1 MKKYII
7 TLCLVVGLGTT
18 IVGCRDYLDSDYIF
32 DERMSIEQ
40 VFQSKDYTNE
50 WLARGYTYLKHDYLQ
65 QVNSKKN
72 TSFNFADDM
81 YYGDLNYVD
90 WKSGNYTEK
99 GLGTGNS
106 LYIWQPAYQ
115 GIRHL
120 SVFLNNIDMNKE
132 FSEPE
137 IADMKGQAHFLRA
150 YCYWMLIRS
159 FGPVPILPDE
169 GIDYTKEYD
178 EIAYPRNSYDECV
191 DYISNELVKAAM
203 LLEEAR
209 GPQDIV
215 RPTRGAALSLRSR
228 VLLYAASPL
237 FNGKAPAEVIAAL
250 VDKSGKKLLSD
261 TYDERKWAIA
271 AAAAKDVIELGK
283 YQLYVAYK
291 SEGGSSLS
299 DPATITP
306 PDDEG
311 TFHSNPWP
319 KGWQNIDPF
328 KSYRALFDGEV
339 SAYGNSEIIFTRGTN
354 QGAENIKVM
363 VIHQL
368 PRSQGGGYNCHGMT
382 QKQCDAYY
390 MKDGKDIP
398 GKDIEI
404 GRGDGSS
411 QRVTGFVTASDV
423 SKGLYK
429 PLEENVSLQYANRE
443 PRFYASVAYNG
454 VTWWLTNAT
463 QSSDRGPYRSWY
475 YRGETEGMSNSL
487 NWLQTGIG
495 LMKYVRPTDT
505 NDDKNIN
512 GEFSHIS
519 KKADPLIRYA
529 DILLMYAEAL
539 NELDGSY
546 QIETWDNSG
555 THSISRNEDELK
567 KGVQP
572 VRIRAGIPDFTPE
585 EYGNKELFRKK
596 IKRERQIE
604 LMAEGQRYFD
614 LRRWKDAKDEESL
627 PMYGCNVF
635 MTKGERDLFYK
646 PVPVSDVLTC
656 FAEKTYFWPIDRS
669 ELEKN
674 VRLTQNPGWQSEK

>member
-1 MKKYII
+1 M
-7 TLCLVVGLGTT
+7 
-18 IVGCRDYLDSDYIF
+18 
-32 DERMSIEQ
+32 
-40 VFQSKDYTNE
+40 
-50 WLARGYTYLKHDYLQ
+50 
-65 QVNSKKN
+65 
-72 TSFNFADDM
+72 
-81 YYGDLNYVD
+81 
-90 WKSGNYTEK
+90 
-99 GLGTGNS
+99 
-106 LYIWQPAYQ
+106 
-115 GIRHL
+115 
-120 SVFLNNIDMNKE
+120 
-132 FSEPE
+132 
-137 IADMKGQAHFLRA
+137 
-150 YCYWMLIRS
+150 
-159 FGPVPILPDE
+159 PI
-169 GIDYTKEYD
+169 
-178 EIAYPRNSYDECV
+178 
-191 DYISNELVKAAM
+191 
-203 LLEEAR
+203 
-209 GPQDIV
+209 
-215 RPTRGAALSLRSR
+215 
-228 VLLYAASPL
+228 
-237 FNGKAPAEVIAAL
+237 
-250 VDKSGKKLLSD
+250 
-261 TYDERKWAIA
+261 
-271 AAAAKDVIELGK
+271 
-283 YQLYVAYK
+283 
-291 SEGGSSLS
+291 
-299 DPATITP
+299 
-306 PDDEG
+306 
-311 TFHSNPWP
+311 
-319 KGWQNIDPF
+319 
-328 KSYRALFDGEV
+328 
-339 SAYGNSEIIFTRGTN
+339 
-354 QGAENIKVM
+354 
-363 VIHQL
+363 
-368 PRSQGGGYNCHGMT
+368 
-382 QKQCDAYY
+382 
-390 MKDGKDIP
+390 
-398 GKDIEI
+398 IEI

>member
-306 PDDEG
+306 PDDDG
-311 TFHSNPWP
+311 TFHVQKFSQHPVVQLRRENLQERNRAALLSDAEGIALGKF
-319 KGWQNIDPF
+319 KG
-328 KSYRALFDGEV
+328 AG
-339 SAYGNSEIIFTRGTN
+339 
-354 QGAENIKVM
+354 
-363 VIHQL
+363 
-368 PRSQGGGYNCHGMT
+368 
-382 QKQCDAYY
+382 
-390 MKDGKDIP
+390 
-398 GKDIEI
+398 
-404 GRGDGSS
+404 
-411 QRVTGFVTASDV
+411 
-423 SKGLYK
+423 
-429 PLEENVSLQYANRE
+429 
-443 PRFYASVAYNG
+443 
-454 VTWWLTNAT
+454 
-463 QSSDRGPYRSWY
+463 
-475 YRGETEGMSNSL
+475 
-487 NWLQTGIG
+487 
-495 LMKYVRPTDT
+495 
-505 NDDKNIN
+505 
-512 GEFSHIS
+512 
-519 KKADPLIRYA
+519 
-529 DILLMYAEAL
+529 
-539 NELDGSY
+539 
-546 QIETWDNSG
+546 
-555 THSISRNEDELK
+555 RNEIL
-567 KGVQP
+567 
-572 VRIRAGIPDFTPE
+572 
-585 EYGNKELFRKK
+585 
-596 IKRERQIE
+596 
-604 LMAEGQRYFD
+604 
-614 LRRWKDAKDEESL
+614 
-627 PMYGCNVF
+627 
-635 MTKGERDLFYK
+635 
-646 PVPVSDVLTC
+646 
-656 FAEKTYFWPIDRS
+656 DR
-669 ELEKN
+669 
-674 VRLTQNPGWQSEK
+674 